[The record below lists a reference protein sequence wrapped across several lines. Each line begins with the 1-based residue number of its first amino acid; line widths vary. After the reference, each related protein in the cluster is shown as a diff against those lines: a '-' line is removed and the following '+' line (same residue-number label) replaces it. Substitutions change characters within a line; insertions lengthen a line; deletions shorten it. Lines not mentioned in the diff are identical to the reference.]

1 MEKTTDFGFKEVPQK
16 QKAALV
22 RDVFSSVARNYDVMN
37 DLMSLGLHR
46 LWKRH
51 FIATAKLRPGQR
63 VLDLAGGSGDISRLA
78 AKAVG
83 STGFV
88 VLSDINAEMLSCGR
102 DRLLDEGW
110 GPQVQCAQIDAQAL
124 PFPDRSFDLVTIAFG
139 LRNVTDKARALAE
152 MHRVLKIGGRAMVL
166 EFSEVQIDAL
176 KPIYDAYSFQILP
189 RLGHL
194 IAKDRASY
202 QYLVES
208 IRRHPNQAALTEL
221 MQLSG
226 FEMVNS
232 HNLVGG
238 VVAIHSGFSV

>member
-1 MEKTTDFGFKEVPQK
+1 MEKTTDFGFKEVPAA

-22 RDVFSSVARNYDVMN
+22 RGVFSAVARNYDVMN
-37 DLMSLGLHR
+37 DVMSLGLHR

-51 FIATAKLRPGQR
+51 FIATSQLRPGQR
-63 VLDLAGGSGDISRLA
+63 VLDLAGGSGDISKLA

-83 STGFV
+83 ESGLV
-88 VLSDINAEMLSCGR
+88 VLSDINAQMLECGR

-110 GPQVQCAQIDAQAL
+110 GSQVHCLQIDAQAL

-139 LRNVTDKARALAE
+139 LRNVTDKARALSE
-152 MHRVLKIGGRAMVL
+152 MHRVLKIGGRAMIL
-166 EFSEVQIDAL
+166 EFSEVQINAL
-176 KPIYDAYSFQILP
+176 KPVYDAYSFQILP
-189 RLGHL
+189 RLGQL

-208 IRRHPNQAALTEL
+208 IRRHPNQAALSL
-221 MQLSG
+221 MMQSAG
-226 FEMVNS
+226 FTQVS
-232 HNLVGG
+232 ARNLVGG